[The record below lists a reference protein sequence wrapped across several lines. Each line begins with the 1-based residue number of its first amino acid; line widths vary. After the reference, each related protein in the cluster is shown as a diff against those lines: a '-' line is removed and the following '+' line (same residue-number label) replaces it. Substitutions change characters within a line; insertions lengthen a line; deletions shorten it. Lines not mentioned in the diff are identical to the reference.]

1 MRGLILALC
10 VGAAAAA
17 SAAPA
22 APTTSYGSCEKKD
35 AAHDDGH
42 AKDDGHSHAA
52 DDGHAGHRLLASA
65 PPSDDD
71 APIKCNVKED
81 DCDGH
86 WYPPGYVSN
95 TTGCCH
101 CEASCDHDAEW
112 AGDHADDHHRRLA
125 EDDERY
131 RRFLASESA
140 DEDHGACGY
149 YDASGGHGGHHFE
162 VTYGNCHHACH
173 DCELNACS
181 RFWLEQNSAGTD
193 SA

>member
-35 AAHDDGH
+35 AAHGDGH

-52 DDGHAGHRLLASA
+52 DDGHAGHRLLASAA

-173 DCELNACS
+173 DC
-181 RFWLEQNSAGTD
+181 D
-193 SA
+193 SDSTYV